1 MGADRKW
8 IIVRIDGKTVD
19 IKAEATIFKGNDL
32 CMESL
37 FKNTTI
43 DFGEYSL
50 RNDLK
55 RRLIQMGTERTSSIF
70 IRSEILFK

>member
-1 MGADRKW
+1 
-8 IIVRIDGKTVD
+8 
-19 IKAEATIFKGNDL
+19 
-32 CMESL
+32 MESL

-55 RRLIQMGTERTSSIF
+55 RRLIQMGTERISSIF